1 MIKRNQTKIS
11 QKYNKKPK
19 IRNKIKKM
27 MTGLRQEINKT

>member
-11 QKYNKKPK
+11 QKYNKKYK